1 MRGCLHYR
9 SRGRETRGLLRR
21 LESELQQLERALN
34 QEGETSS
41 NTHEEKST
49 QVEVLLVPAGQ
60 NPIHGHSYQRRG
72 SVRRDFSP

>member
-1 MRGCLHYR
+1 
-9 SRGRETRGLLRR
+9 LRR